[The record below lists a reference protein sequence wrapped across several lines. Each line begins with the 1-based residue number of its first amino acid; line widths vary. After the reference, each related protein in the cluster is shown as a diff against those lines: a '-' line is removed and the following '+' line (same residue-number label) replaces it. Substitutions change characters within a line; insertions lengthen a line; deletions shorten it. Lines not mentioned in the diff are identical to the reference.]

1 MSCDLPPG
9 LDGNWLRRNYLFG
22 INLTNDQ
29 GRPYPEELYVNQIRA
44 AVSRAE
50 TLFGIAVSP
59 RAVTADLYDVQ
70 LTHAPRYQLRLVT
83 RPVRRI
89 TRWAMRSGL
98 NPSQTYEVDPSLVLI
113 RSKLAGEVELRVHG
127 VIPGLW
133 NGVRWFPSFIGF
145 HHGAAPAQIE
155 VDYLAGFDGNEF
167 ALDPTMKDWIGLTA
181 AMLPLDTAGDLIAGA
196 GIASKSIGQDGL
208 SQSLSTTAS
217 ATNAGYGARILS
229 YQKRL
234 PTIEADLR
242 AKYRGVAGFSAI

>member
-44 AVSRAE
+44 AVSLLE
-50 TLFGIAVSP
+50 TSLGIVIAP
-59 RAVTADLYDVQ
+59 KTVTLDAYDVQ
-70 LTHAPRYQLRLVT
+70 LTHSPRFQLRLVH
-83 RPVRRI
+83 RPVRKI
-89 TRWAMRSGL
+89 TAWAFATTTGFRQL
-98 NPSQTYEVDPSLVLI
+98 DDLSQVRL
-113 RSKLAGEVELRVHG
+113 RSKIAGEVEVRLHG
-127 VIPGLW
+127 PLTGIWDGTRWASGL
-133 NGVRWFPSFIGF
+133 GPFR
-145 HHGAAPAQIE
+145 HGAIQAGIE
-155 VDYLAGFDGNEF
+155 VSYLAGFDGSEF
-167 ALDPTMKDWIGLTA
+167 AVDAAMKDWIGTTA
-181 AMLPLDTAGDLIAGA
+181 ATLPLDTAGDLIAGA

-234 PTIEADLR
+234 PAIEQSLR
-242 AKYRGVAGFSAI
+242 AKYRGVAGFAGI